1 MLKSLLSV
9 KQVDDC
15 SNRLQIYS
23 HDEFGFKGR
32 EKRSYA
38 AGEYVRVI
46 SFLLFHSIHRQPP
59 RRGNLIEWIDF

>member
-23 HDEFGFKGR
+23 HDEFGFKRGR

-46 SFLLFHSIHRQPP
+46 SFFVSFNSQSATPP
-59 RRGNLIEWIDF
+59 RQLD